1 VDLTI
6 ADYVQIDVQSGLLY
20 LDAVLGVQAVPGS
33 AAWALIPIVGALFG
47 LYSRI
52 KRPV

>member
-1 VDLTI
+1 
-6 ADYVQIDVQSGLLY
+6 VQSGLLY
-20 LDAVLGVQAVPGS
+20 LDAVSEVQAVPEP